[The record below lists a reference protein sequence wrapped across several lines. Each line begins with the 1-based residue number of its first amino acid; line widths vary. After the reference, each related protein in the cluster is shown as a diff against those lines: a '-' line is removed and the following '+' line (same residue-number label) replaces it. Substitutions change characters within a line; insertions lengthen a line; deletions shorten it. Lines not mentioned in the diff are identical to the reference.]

1 MKFFKKLGKL
11 ITAVTGKPTT
21 TKSVV
26 GEVANVAAR
35 VTGRVDPET
44 AEAIAEKVVE
54 RVKRK

>member
-1 MKFFKKLGKL
+1 MKFFKKLGKI

-35 VTGRVDPET
+35 VTGCVDPET
-44 AEAIAEKVVE
+44 AEAIAEKVVG
-54 RVKRK
+54 RIKGK